1 MANWGGTQETPT
13 RTPAPKGAE
22 ALGDPNSAGLV
33 RCATANMLLDPRAA
47 QTYVY
52 PGQLMR
58 REYQF
63 QITHDALFT
72 NSLVCLPTG
81 LGKTLIAAVVMYNYY
96 RWFPSGKVVFL
107 APTRPLV
114 DQQKAACRD
123 ICGMPTEETCTLMGS
138 TKKDVDGTRRSLWRE
153 KRVFFCTPQTM
164 DNDIRDGVCPANEV
178 VCLVIDEAHRA
189 KGKHAYTQVVQQLW
203 ERDVKF
209 RLLALTATP
218 GHNVNEVQ
226 QVVRALTI
234 GRIDFRSDQDADVRK
249 HTHKRDIKLETVPST
264 KAIDLVQGLLR
275 DSLKP
280 ILKRALAIKQV
291 PMGLTVARFLDGT
304 SHQIPAA
311 YTIQSIRKEMHEA
324 GGMNNHLHWLMCQA
338 HHIASV
344 NKSLMENTPQ
354 VAVDYAAGVADRPQV
369 QALMRENTTY
379 IEAME
384 MLRSMAGKGAH
395 HSPKLARLTQIL
407 RRHFATSDAGSRV
420 IVFTSFRDSV
430 HDIVRALRE
439 VTLAKGPLEPDA
451 PQVDPGKGQGTI
463 TGMFHAANGGGG
475 GGGGGGVSSKGG
487 GFEEDG
493 GVGYLPGVGEAD
505 DGTGCRIKVA
515 EFIGQG
521 DTSRGGRGGAG
532 AARGGKGQSQ
542 KEQKAVLDAF
552 RAGALNTIVATSI
565 GEEGLDIPA
574 VDLIVFFDVVD
585 IIRTIQRMGRTGRA
599 RDGKVVVLA
608 TEGKEADKF
617 SREQG
622 NYNHMLKCLSNPE
635 RVFQTCNDCP
645 RMLPPGL
652 HPQCELEELGPTP
665 DQLRVKRATEQTS
678 SGKPR
683 QPRGAAAAA
692 AGSFPVRPWDA
703 PLTAVE
709 TSLLSAYDHEPGA
722 LHSVDYRSTAPLQR
736 RPTAVYGVPH
746 GRWTGL
752 LTRFVSAARGL
763 PPPARPEGE
772 LIRGGPLARA
782 RDAEEEAALARRLA
796 EEENA
801 EREEADARA
810 GTPDEAYY
818 APPMEWDGDAWEPR
832 DAEEKDDDGAP
843 RRDAVGDED
852 HDYDAYDDDPMPWRD
867 EDDDEWA
874 GGAVEGRFAE
884 WSQEGAKEGTDRED
898 GEANAATNV
907 AEDSDAN
914 VDANADAVDPW
925 RTRTPTGA
933 TQRLDFSTQPSPRF
947 QPSRQT
953 SATATATTASTT
965 PADAEPC
972 ASPGCAVLGCS
983 NPSHASVAW
992 NAASVGV
999 REPPRAPLAEL
1010 APTTERVGA
1019 GDAFGQT
1026 KPASPSAAESA
1037 RRRLLAR
1044 QSQSLSQPRS
1054 QPRPRDDGD
1063 DVDDETLGDVAFHIK
1078 QRRLAAAAKRRSASA
1093 DRRDEPRGESSGAA
1107 EETALD
1113 PSAERR
1119 SSMDVRLSAERRRS
1133 AAAKATGWVPEKR
1146 RAGVVDDA
1154 AAADA
1159 AAMPPP
1165 PPREA
1170 TPARATPSHG
1180 GDGWGGATP
1189 TAGTVGAA
1197 RRGGDGWGGA
1207 TPSHGGDGWGGATPS
1222 DGGDG
1227 WGGATQSHGGDG
1239 WGGATPSG
1247 GSDGGWGGTQD
1258 DDDAGGWGATQATQ
1272 NADGGGGWGC
1282 DQGEDEDADA
1292 RGAWGWGWGAASQP
1306 SQPSRSSRSS
1316 QPSRPSQ
1323 PSPSG
1328 GGWGITPS
1336 PRAGAGWGEC
1346 PPLRG
1351 GDDAWGRPPPARPP
1365 SASRPPSV
1373 GGVRATPESEDLMI
1387 VKRRK
1392 RRAEDALAAD
1402 GAASDVD
1409 DDEQPSLNPRARPKP
1424 NLAPDPSP
1432 VAARAVAAAHGRKAI
1447 AAARRDARVAAARA
1461 AARRF
1466 VDDEADDDDDDV
1478 GDVDGDDWNTDDEAF
1493 IAGTQTTDV
1502 GCDADDAAMH
1512 RRVEME
1518 RGSGGDYMAAF
1529 GPRVRRRVSDTPSPE
1544 RRAGDTP
1551 PTSQYGGSF
1560 IDDGDGEEDEEAT
1573 RNGHGEEDSSPGW

>member
-1 MANWGGTQETPT
+1 M
-13 RTPAPKGAE
+13 
-22 ALGDPNSAGLV
+22 
-33 RCATANMLLDPRAA
+33 
-47 QTYVY
+47 
-52 PGQLMR
+52 
-58 REYQF
+58 
-63 QITHDALFT
+63 
-72 NSLVCLPTG
+72 
-81 LGKTLIAAVVMYNYY
+81 
-96 RWFPSGKVVFL
+96 
-107 APTRPLV
+107 
-114 DQQKAACRD
+114 
-123 ICGMPTEETCTLMGS
+123 
-138 TKKDVDGTRRSLWRE
+138 
-153 KRVFFCTPQTM
+153 
-164 DNDIRDGVCPANEV
+164 
-178 VCLVIDEAHRA
+178 
-189 KGKHAYTQVVQQLW
+189 
-203 ERDVKF
+203 
-209 RLLALTATP
+209 
-218 GHNVNEVQ
+218 
-226 QVVRALTI
+226 
-234 GRIDFRSDQDADVRK
+234 
-249 HTHKRDIKLETVPST
+249 
-264 KAIDLVQGLLR
+264 
-275 DSLKP
+275 
-280 ILKRALAIKQV
+280 
-291 PMGLTVARFLDGT
+291 
-304 SHQIPAA
+304 
-311 YTIQSIRKEMHEA
+311 
-324 GGMNNHLHWLMCQA
+324 
-338 HHIASV
+338 
-344 NKSLMENTPQ
+344 
-354 VAVDYAAGVADRPQV
+354 
-369 QALMRENTTY
+369 
-379 IEAME
+379 
-384 MLRSMAGKGAH
+384 
-395 HSPKLARLTQIL
+395 
-407 RRHFATSDAGSRV
+407 
-420 IVFTSFRDSV
+420 FTSFRDSV

-475 GGGGGGVSSKGG
+475 GGGGGGGAAATEAA

-652 HPQCELEELGPTP
+652 HPRCELEELGPTP

-692 AGSFPVRPWDA
+692 AAGSFPVRPWDA

-722 LHSVDYRSTAPLQR
+722 LNSVDYRSTAPLQR

-843 RRDAVGDED
+843 RRDDAGDED

-884 WSQEGAKEGTDRED
+884 WSQEEAKEGTDRED

-933 TQRLDFSTQPSPRF
+933 TQRLDF

-1010 APTTERVGA
+1010 APTTGRVGA

-1054 QPRPRDDGD
+1054 QPRPRDGD
-1063 DVDDETLGDVAFHIK
+1063 DDDDDETLGDVAFHIK

-1119 SSMDVRLSAERRRS
+1119 SSMDVSLSAERRRS
-1133 AAAKATGWVPEKR
+1133 AAAKATGRVPEKR
-1146 RAGVVDDA
+1146 RAGVVDEA

-1189 TAGTVGAA
+1189 
-1197 RRGGDGWGGA
+1197 
-1207 TPSHGGDGWGGATPS
+1207 SHGGDGCRRRHRRRR
-1222 DGGDG
+1222 G
-1227 WGGATQSHGGDG
+1227 WGANTSTAGGRMG
-1239 WGGATPSG
+1239 RRRESRGR
-1247 GSDGGWGGTQD
+1247 GGTQSR
-1258 DDDAGGWGATQATQ
+1258 
-1272 NADGGGGWGC
+1272 GGGW
-1282 DQGEDEDADA
+1282 
-1292 RGAWGWGWGAASQP
+1292 RGRLG
-1306 SQPSRSSRSS
+1306 
-1316 QPSRPSQ
+1316 
-1323 PSPSG
+1323 
-1328 GGWGITPS
+1328 
-1336 PRAGAGWGEC
+1336 
-1346 PPLRG
+1346 
-1351 GDDAWGRPPPARPP
+1351 
-1365 SASRPPSV
+1365 
-1373 GGVRATPESEDLMI
+1373 
-1387 VKRRK
+1387 
-1392 RRAEDALAAD
+1392 
-1402 GAASDVD
+1402 
-1409 DDEQPSLNPRARPKP
+1409 
-1424 NLAPDPSP
+1424 
-1432 VAARAVAAAHGRKAI
+1432 
-1447 AAARRDARVAAARA
+1447 RRDA
-1461 AARRF
+1461 
-1466 VDDEADDDDDDV
+1466 
-1478 GDVDGDDWNTDDEAF
+1478 
-1493 IAGTQTTDV
+1493 
-1502 GCDADDAAMH
+1502 
-1512 RRVEME
+1512 E
-1518 RGSGGDYMAAF
+1518 RW
-1529 GPRVRRRVSDTPSPE
+1529 E
-1544 RRAGDTP
+1544 RRGL
-1551 PTSQYGGSF
+1551 G
-1560 IDDGDGEEDEEAT
+1560 
-1573 RNGHGEEDSSPGW
+1573 RHPGR

>member
-1 MANWGGTQETPT
+1 M
-13 RTPAPKGAE
+13 
-22 ALGDPNSAGLV
+22 
-33 RCATANMLLDPRAA
+33 
-47 QTYVY
+47 
-52 PGQLMR
+52 
-58 REYQF
+58 
-63 QITHDALFT
+63 
-72 NSLVCLPTG
+72 
-81 LGKTLIAAVVMYNYY
+81 
-96 RWFPSGKVVFL
+96 
-107 APTRPLV
+107 
-114 DQQKAACRD
+114 
-123 ICGMPTEETCTLMGS
+123 
-138 TKKDVDGTRRSLWRE
+138 
-153 KRVFFCTPQTM
+153 
-164 DNDIRDGVCPANEV
+164 
-178 VCLVIDEAHRA
+178 
-189 KGKHAYTQVVQQLW
+189 
-203 ERDVKF
+203 
-209 RLLALTATP
+209 
-218 GHNVNEVQ
+218 
-226 QVVRALTI
+226 
-234 GRIDFRSDQDADVRK
+234 
-249 HTHKRDIKLETVPST
+249 
-264 KAIDLVQGLLR
+264 
-275 DSLKP
+275 
-280 ILKRALAIKQV
+280 
-291 PMGLTVARFLDGT
+291 
-304 SHQIPAA
+304 
-311 YTIQSIRKEMHEA
+311 
-324 GGMNNHLHWLMCQA
+324 
-338 HHIASV
+338 
-344 NKSLMENTPQ
+344 
-354 VAVDYAAGVADRPQV
+354 
-369 QALMRENTTY
+369 
-379 IEAME
+379 
-384 MLRSMAGKGAH
+384 
-395 HSPKLARLTQIL
+395 
-407 RRHFATSDAGSRV
+407 
-420 IVFTSFRDSV
+420 
-430 HDIVRALRE
+430 
-439 VTLAKGPLEPDA
+439 
-451 PQVDPGKGQGTI
+451 
-463 TGMFHAANGGGG
+463 
-475 GGGGGGVSSKGG
+475 
-487 GFEEDG
+487 
-493 GVGYLPGVGEAD
+493 
-505 DGTGCRIKVA
+505 
-515 EFIGQG
+515 
-521 DTSRGGRGGAG
+521 
-532 AARGGKGQSQ
+532 
-542 KEQKAVLDAF
+542 
-552 RAGALNTIVATSI
+552 
-565 GEEGLDIPA
+565 
-574 VDLIVFFDVVD
+574 DLIVFFDVVD

-652 HPQCELEELGPTP
+652 HPRCELEELGPTP

-683 QPRGAAAAA
+683 QPRGAAAAAA

-801 EREEADARA
+801 EREEADERA

-843 RRDAVGDED
+843 RRDDVGDED

-884 WSQEGAKEGTDRED
+884 WSQEEAKEGTDRED

-907 AEDSDAN
+907 AKDSDAN

-947 QPSRQT
+947 QTSRHT

-1054 QPRPRDDGD
+1054 QPRPRDGDD

-1146 RAGVVDDA
+1146 RAGVVRRGGGGGRRGDA
-1154 AAADA
+1154 SS
-1159 AAMPPP
+1159 
-1165 PPREA
+1165 A
-1170 TPARATPSHG
+1170 TARGDARARDAESRRGRLGRRDAEGGDGG
-1180 GDGWGGATP
+1180 GDGWGGGDAERV

-1197 RRGGDGWGGA
+1197 RRRVTA
-1207 TPSHGGDGWGGATPS
+1207 
-1222 DGGDG
+1222 
-1227 WGGATQSHGGDG
+1227 
-1239 WGGATPSG
+1239 
-1247 GSDGGWGGTQD
+1247 GT
-1258 DDDAGGWGATQATQ
+1258 
-1272 NADGGGGWGC
+1272 
-1282 DQGEDEDADA
+1282 
-1292 RGAWGWGWGAASQP
+1292 
-1306 SQPSRSSRSS
+1306 
-1316 QPSRPSQ
+1316 
-1323 PSPSG
+1323 
-1328 GGWGITPS
+1328 
-1336 PRAGAGWGEC
+1336 
-1346 PPLRG
+1346 
-1351 GDDAWGRPPPARPP
+1351 
-1365 SASRPPSV
+1365 V
-1373 GGVRATPESEDLMI
+1373 G
-1387 VKRRK
+1387 
-1392 RRAEDALAAD
+1392 
-1402 GAASDVD
+1402 
-1409 DDEQPSLNPRARPKP
+1409 
-1424 NLAPDPSP
+1424 
-1432 VAARAVAAAHGRKAI
+1432 
-1447 AAARRDARVAAARA
+1447 AARRRA
-1461 AARRF
+1461 
-1466 VDDEADDDDDDV
+1466 V
-1478 GDVDGDDWNTDDEAF
+1478 G
-1493 IAGTQTTDV
+1493 
-1502 GCDADDAAMH
+1502 
-1512 RRVEME
+1512 
-1518 RGSGGDYMAAF
+1518 
-1529 GPRVRRRVSDTPSPE
+1529 
-1544 RRAGDTP
+1544 
-1551 PTSQYGGSF
+1551 
-1560 IDDGDGEEDEEAT
+1560 AT
-1573 RNGHGEEDSSPGW
+1573 GLGRHPGR